1 VTFQLNVT
9 SCPAEAVD
17 GFAVKLLIIGD
28 GPVGTLLGV

>member
-1 VTFQLNVT
+1 VTFQLKVT
-9 SCPAEAVD
+9 GCPAEAVD